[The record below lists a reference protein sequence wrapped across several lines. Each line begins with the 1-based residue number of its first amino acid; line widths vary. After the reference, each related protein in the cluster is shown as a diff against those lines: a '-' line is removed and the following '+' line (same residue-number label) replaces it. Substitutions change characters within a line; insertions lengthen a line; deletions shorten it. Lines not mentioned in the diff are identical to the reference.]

1 MCTKKDVFA
10 IVAESEVRI
19 LSRVHEELAK
29 LREENSK
36 VMSETEKSH
45 MAVSKTISGFGDSL
59 NKATSK
65 LDGFLEKFGE
75 RITNLETWR
84 AVHTSEGLEFG
95 KKIDNIQTN
104 LSRLMWLVISGVVVA
119 VLGLILK

>member
-1 MCTKKDVFA
+1 MCSKEDVFA
-10 IVAESEVRI
+10 IVADSEVRI
-19 LSRVHEELAK
+19 LRKVHEELAK
-29 LREENSK
+29 LREENTK

-45 MAVSKTISGFGDSL
+45 MAVSQTISGFGDSL
-59 NKATSK
+59 NKATAK

-95 KKIDNIQTN
+95 RKIDDIQSN
-104 LSRLMWLVISGVVVA
+104 LSRLMWLVITGVVVA
-119 VLGLILK
+119 LLGLILK